1 MRSSACAA
9 VLRTGSPHGPSAHL
23 PCSGQPTLVGAVP
36 RQPISCSAI
45 VRLAR
50 EPLSLALPVLDAS
63 VVVDWVAPGGDPASP
78 AARAL
83 ARLADSDAD
92 LFGPRLLVEEVS
104 NALLTGIRRRRWSG
118 AAADAAFELLRDLPV
133 RLIDEPRDLARA
145 WDLSRRYDNHPV
157 YDMLYV
163 ALAERVRT
171 QLITADGR
179 LLARLASTNLVIA
192 PDQIG

>member
-1 MRSSACAA
+1 
-9 VLRTGSPHGPSAHL
+9 
-23 PCSGQPTLVGAVP
+23 
-36 RQPISCSAI
+36 

-50 EPLSLALPVLDAS
+50 DPLSVALAVLDAS

-83 ARLADSDAD
+83 TRLADSDAD
-92 LFGPRLLVEEVS
+92 LLGPRLLVEEVS

-118 AAADAAFELLRDLPV
+118 AAADTAFELFRDLPV

-157 YDMLYV
+157 YDMLYL
-163 ALAERVRT
+163 ALAERLRT
-171 QLITADGR
+171 QLVTADDQ
-179 LLARLASTNLVIA
+179 LLTRLASTNLVIA